1 MNLVH
6 RNTKGKVNGGHFTLH
21 TASTFVHTNVP
32 PDFPKPD
39 HEWHDDHTT

>member
-6 RNTKGKVNGGHFTLH
+6 TKSKVNGRHVTLY

-32 PDFPKPD
+32 PDFSKPD
-39 HEWHDDHTT
+39 HEWHDDHTK